1 MQRVSFPYNRPKNN
15 FAWMGDCRLIG
26 DQVFTARPPAADADR
41 QRNAALKEQ
50 LRRDAVDP
58 AKAEQRSKK
67 IAAKQAKRMR
77 GVVVEV
83 KRKRL

>member
-1 MQRVSFPYNRPKNN
+1 MASN
-15 FAWMGDCRLIG
+15 FAWLGDCRLIDG
-26 DQVFTARPPAADADR
+26 QVFIARPRPASRLD
-41 QRNAALKEQ
+41 NETLKEQ

-58 AKAEQRSKK
+58 EKAEDRRVN

-83 KRKRL
+83 RRKKING